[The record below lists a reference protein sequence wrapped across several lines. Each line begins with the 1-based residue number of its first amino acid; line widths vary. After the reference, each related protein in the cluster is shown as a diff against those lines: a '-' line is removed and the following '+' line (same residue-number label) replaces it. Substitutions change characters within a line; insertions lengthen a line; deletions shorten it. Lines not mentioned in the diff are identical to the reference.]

1 MKIKK
6 TFGRCLISTFILI
19 TQQITLNSLKPH
31 EEWWTFN
38 VPLIPETL
46 NNWLG
51 DADATSR
58 VFARDYI
65 KKTNYKTI
73 LDVPCGTCVD
83 YLAFKRDCSTIDYT
97 GLDITEILVSQARNY
112 GANAHKG
119 SIEAIPFPDSS
130 FDVVYSRHI
139 LEHLSYYNAAI
150 NELIRVAAKEVFIIF
165 FIIPSSEPDQI
176 ERTED
181 RKAILYHNHYNKE
194 MLEQAIMNNRKVK
207 SISWDYLGD
216 TNCGQ
221 ETILHIY
228 INS

>member
-6 TFGRCLISTFILI
+6 TFGPCLISAFILI
-19 TQQITLNSLKPH
+19 TQQINSVELKPH

-83 YLAFKRDCSTIDYT
+83 YLALKRDCSSIDYT
-97 GLDITEILVSQARNY
+97 GLDITELLITQARRH
-112 GANAHKG
+112 GAKAQRG

-130 FDVVYSRHI
+130 FDMVYSRHI
-139 LEHLSYYNAAI
+139 LEHLSYYNVAI
-150 NELIRVAAKEVFIIF
+150 DELIRAGKKEVFIIF

-176 ERTED
+176 KRTED
-181 RKAILYHNHYNKE
+181 RNAILYHNHYNKE
-194 MLEQAIMNNRKVK
+194 MLEHMILNNKNM
-207 SISWDYLGD
+207 S
-216 TNCGQ
+216 
-221 ETILHIY
+221 
-228 INS
+228 